1 MRVKTKIKSAA
12 ALLLALALCLQFSLP
27 VSAAAEADD
36 GAASGVEN
44 IVADFTEKYNL
55 SESNFALGWY
65 DIYSGESWYYGENS
79 WMTAGSMYKL
89 PLAMYYIDK
98 ISAGELSLDSQ
109 LYGYS
114 IEQLLQLTVQYSSND
129 TAKILS
135 DALSANHAEYRGMI
149 AKYSGLEADELP
161 DSYYGANTLSPRYL
175 INTLQYLYEH
185 SEEYSLILDYMKQ
198 AHPEQYFRSTQGE
211 YEIAHKYGAYEGAI
225 NDCGIIYTPRP
236 FLLVVFTKYVG
247 HSTTVLGELC
257 AALTEY
263 SLELY
268 EKQLSEPVIDPVTGF
283 CDVSADDYY
292 YDAAV
297 WAVENS
303 IAHGTDDI
311 HFSPDEQCTYGQLL
325 TFLWRAAGSPEPLIG
340 DTDQNTEVLQ
350 WAYENGL
357 AAFRSSADYVMAL
370 PCSRALA
377 VELLWLYAGGPT
389 SSGKTAFADVP
400 SNYAD
405 FVSWATEQQICS
417 GTAAALF
424 SPDEPCT
431 RAQAL
436 TFIYRYMTAM

>member
-1 MRVKTKIKSAA
+1 MRVRTKIKSAA
-12 ALLLALALCLQFSLP
+12 ALLLALALCLQFSQA
-27 VSAAAEADD
+27 VIAASETDD
-36 GAASGVEN
+36 SVTSGVED
-44 IVADFTEKYNL
+44 IVAEFAEKYNL
-55 SESNFALGWY
+55 TESNFALGWY

-109 LYGYS
+109 LCGYS
-114 IEQLLQLTVQYSSND
+114 IERLLQLTIQYSSND

-135 DALSANHAEYRGMI
+135 DALSANYAEYRGMI

-161 DSYYGANTLSPRYL
+161 DSYYGANAISPRYL

-247 HSTTVLGELC
+247 YSTAMLGELC

-268 EKQLSEPVIDPVTGF
+268 KKPVIDPVTGF

-292 YDAAV
+292 YGAAV

-325 TFLWRAAGSPEPLIG
+325 TFLWRAAGSPEPLSG
-340 DTDQNTEVLQ
+340 STEQSSKVLQ

-357 AAFRSSADYVMAL
+357 AAFRSSADSVMAL

-377 VELLWLYAGGPT
+377 VELLWLYAGSPA
-389 SSGKTAFADVP
+389 SSGKTAFTDVP

-436 TFIYRYMTAM
+436 TFIYRYMAAM

>member
-44 IVADFTEKYNL
+44 IVAEFAEKYNL
-55 SESNFALGWY
+55 TESNFALGWY

-109 LYGYS
+109 LSGYS
-114 IEQLLQLTVQYSSND
+114 IERLLQLTVQYSSND

-135 DALSANHAEYRGMI
+135 DALSANRAEYRGMI

-161 DSYYGANTLSPRYL
+161 DSYYWANSISPRFL

-211 YEIAHKYGAYEGAI
+211 YEIAHKYGAYEGAV

-247 HSTTVLGELC
+247 YSTTVLGELC

-303 IAHGTDDI
+303 IANGTDDI

-325 TFLWRAAGSPEPLIG
+325 TFLWRAAGSPEPLSG
-340 DTDQNTEVLQ
+340 DTDQNTKVLQ

-357 AAFRSSADYVMAL
+357 AAFRSSADSIMAL

-377 VELLWLYAGGPT
+377 VELLWLYAGSPT
-389 SSGKTAFADVP
+389 SSGKTAFTDVP
-400 SNYAD
+400 SNCAD